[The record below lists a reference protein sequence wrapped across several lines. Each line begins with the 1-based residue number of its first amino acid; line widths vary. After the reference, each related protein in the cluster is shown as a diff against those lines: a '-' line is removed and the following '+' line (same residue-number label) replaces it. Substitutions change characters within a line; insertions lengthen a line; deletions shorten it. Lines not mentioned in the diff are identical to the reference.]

1 MASALKRSRTVSLSV
16 ERVLESLER
25 KGDGNDG
32 MSSGEESDIYRQL
45 QETGDIYRSRCKVSC
60 VIAQN
65 AWTSLII
72 HSHRSG
78 KFECERA
85 LNSPELEEKRP
96 KLVK

>member
-1 MASALKRSRTVSLSV
+1 MKKLVF
-16 ERVLESLER
+16 VLFFTTL
-25 KGDGNDG
+25 
-32 MSSGEESDIYRQL
+32 
-45 QETGDIYRSRCKVSC
+45 
-60 VIAQN
+60 IAQN

-85 LNSPELEEKRP
+85 LNSPELEVKGP